1 MDPMVILELPP
12 HHLTSVLPILYAQLL
27 RSETDPDYV
36 GHSTHA
42 IKMRISSNI
51 NFGGHTAYDE
61 FSKVAVQTG
70 LVKTMLALTQRA
82 ELDSVRASASYQA
95 MDTIARLMTSGTT
108 AERRSLL
115 NDLVQRDAVKIG
127 LDKMDHPLC
136 LHRQVAANFLRTL
149 TTESFLGE
157 IISGAQAAD
166 IIVKLSEFTA
176 SGPDAFIKQFTSP
189 STSWQTSL
197 AIGRELTLP
206 QAKAYAPRYFG
217 LTQENAMWALHG
229 LLCRDPPPTHQTRL
243 DILRHKPEVIDLLFK
258 CASLRRE
265 PWYPENQ
272 CDSVACEVIALL
284 FMDLLE
290 RVPGVHT
297 VLPDAAQA
305 ADDGE
310 AEAFN
315 ESLQILFSRNN
326 WVENIFG
333 VYKRLDDEKWQESLQ
348 FFKRVTRDYLAV
360 QPPGEDMFVQIF
372 EYRGTSRICMLRLIA
387 SATYASDLTAFTDA
401 NIVSLLWL
409 AHLSA
414 QRAQKSKPP
423 QSITS
428 KPDLYLALECTQE
441 IHREPLYTRSVPQ
454 SIEAPQ
460 VVPPELVLGPIAMLR
475 LLTLLAQR
483 DLLSKISGW
492 QRLPEGTVKSVTL
505 RQIQQVASDETIG
518 KLLKYSMKAVAVRRE
533 KGTEIMKKGKLED
546 AGGTYMTAAEFAA
559 ALLAFDEAT
568 KGKWRTQ
575 LAGARSELV
584 KSLGNAAEMSYQRG
598 KYRRA
603 LRFATGAIEAGE
615 GASDVDPALMV
626 KNKRRF
632 DAAKSHLP

>member
-1 MDPMVILELPP
+1 MDPMVVLELPP

-42 IKMRISSNI
+42 IKMRITSNI

-70 LVKTMLALTQRA
+70 LIKTMLALTQRK

-108 AERRSLL
+108 AERRSLVT
-115 NDLVQRDAVKIG
+115 DLVQRDIIKIA
-127 LDKMDHPLC
+127 LNKMDHPLC
-136 LHRQVAANFLRTL
+136 LHHQVAANLLRTL

-157 IISGAQAAD
+157 MISGAQAAD
-166 IIVKLSEFTA
+166 IIAKLASFTA
-176 SGPDAFIKQFTSP
+176 SGPDLFIKQFTSP
-189 STSWQTSL
+189 STSWQTSI
-197 AIGRELTLP
+197 AIGRELSLP

-217 LTQENAMWALHG
+217 LTQENAMWAMHG
-229 LLCRDPPPTHQTRL
+229 LMCRDPPPTHQTRL
-243 DILRHKPEVIDLLFK
+243 DILRHNPEVIDLMFK

-272 CDSVACEVIALL
+272 CDSIACEVISML

-290 RVPGVHT
+290 NVPGVHT

-305 ADDGE
+305 SDDAE
-310 AEAFN
+310 AEAYN
-315 ESLQILFSRNN
+315 ESLQILFSRDN
-326 WVENIFG
+326 WVEKIIG
-333 VYKRLDDEKWQESLQ
+333 VQKRLDDEKWQDSLQ

-360 QPPGEDMFVQIF
+360 QPPGEDSFIQIF

-387 SATYASDLTAFTDA
+387 TTTHASDLSTFTDA
-401 NIVSLLWL
+401 NIISLLRV

-414 QRAQKSKPP
+414 QRAQNTKPP
-423 QSITS
+423 QSIS
-428 KPDLYLALECTQE
+428 NKVELYLGLECNQE

-454 SIEAPQ
+454 SIEAPH
-460 VVPPELVLGPIAMLR
+460 VVPPELVMGPIAMLR

-483 DLLSKISGW
+483 DLLDKIPSW
-492 QRLPEGTVKSVTL
+492 QRLPDGTSNTVTL
-505 RQIQQVASDETIG
+505 RQLQQMTSDETIG
-518 KLLKYSMKAVAVRRE
+518 KLLKYSMKAVAARRE
-533 KGTEIMKKGKLED
+533 KGTETMKKGKLEY
-546 AGGTYMTAAEFAA
+546 AGGIYMSAAEFAA

-575 LAGARSELV
+575 LSGARSELV

-598 KYRRA
+598 KFRRA
-603 LRFATGAIEAGE
+603 LRFASGAIEAGE
-615 GASDVDPALMV
+615 VASDVDPALLV

-632 DAAKSHLP
+632 DAAKSQLP